1 MKYHIPNGKGAF
13 KVALKYLVDYEKLPL
28 LEAVEQ
34 LRGKE
39 KMKQL
44 KDSLSL
50 VEIVRHFREAI
61 KDTPLR
67 ISEARNILG
76 IKDAD

>member
-1 MKYHIPNGKGAF
+1 MKYNIPNGQGAF
-13 KVALKYLVDYEKLPL
+13 KVALKYLVDYEKIAL
-28 LEAVEQ
+28 LKAVEQ

-44 KDSLSL
+44 EESLSL

-67 ISEARNILG
+67 ISDARNILG
-76 IKDAD
+76 IAK